1 MWAPAPASSRSQRR
15 RCGRMRA
22 VWPSTPTPRRSPARA
37 RIWRATTS
45 WVGSR
50 PATAR
55 SATSRV
61 GSRSCWPTSPQRSCS
76 KSWFRW
82 PRGWRRAAWP
92 CCRACCGTLR
102 TPWRRASRRR
112 GCASCACSTAVNG
125 ARRSSSGPVSGMARL
140 YVPAERLDASELEV
154 AGPEHHY
161 LCRVLRLRPGDPVVL
176 FDGQGHERDAQLI
189 RVGPR
194 AARLRLSGRREVA
207 LPSGPAL
214 TLLVGL
220 AKGDKMDFIVQ
231 KATELGV
238 ARIVPVLTERSV
250 IRPSE
255 RTRVAARQARWNKIA
270 REAARQCGRADVP
283 AIAP

>member
-1 MWAPAPASSRSQRR
+1 
-15 RCGRMRA
+15 
-22 VWPSTPTPRRSPARA
+22 
-37 RIWRATTS
+37 
-45 WVGSR
+45 
-50 PATAR
+50 
-55 SATSRV
+55 
-61 GSRSCWPTSPQRSCS
+61 
-76 KSWFRW
+76 
-82 PRGWRRAAWP
+82 
-92 CCRACCGTLR
+92 
-102 TPWRRASRRR
+102 
-112 GCASCACSTAVNG
+112 
-125 ARRSSSGPVSGMARL
+125 MARL

-194 AARLRLSGRREVA
+194 SATLRLSGRREVA

-250 IRPSE
+250 IRPGE

-283 AIAP
+283 AIAPVCPLGAALAAAPTGALRLLFWEQARAVKLRDLLPKAPPAQVVIAVGPEGGFSAAEAAAAQALGFVAVGLGSRTLRAETAALAALAVVGYALGMLE